1 MPIPRQAPFPEEPVE
16 TGRVNQKRRTRAA
29 IVEAAK
35 QLVSAGATPTV
46 AEAAEAALVSRT
58 TAYRYFPTQE
68 ALLIEL
74 SVDLDV
80 DDLEALASSPLGSDE
95 DPASRALTVVDE
107 LNRHVFA
114 EETRYKQ
121 LLRTYLDLGLA
132 AKARGDDDPVVRVG
146 RRVRWY
152 ADTLAPLRAE
162 VGDDAVD
169 RLVAALSLLAGTEA
183 MVVLRDVCRLEP
195 ENAQAVTEWAARVL
209 VAATVAGDTTEGGNR

>member
-1 MPIPRQAPFPEEPVE
+1 MTIPRQVPSRVEPAE
-16 TGRVNQKRRTRAA
+16 SGRVNQKRRTRAA
-29 IVEAAK
+29 IVDAAK
-35 QLVSAGATPTV
+35 RLVEDGTTPTV

-74 SVDLDV
+74 AVDLDV
-80 DDLEALASSPLGSDE
+80 DDLEALATSPLGSDD
-95 DPASRALTVVDE
+95 DPASRALALVDE

-121 LLRTYLDLGLA
+121 MLRTYLELGLA
-132 AKARGDDDPVVRVG
+132 AKARGDDEPVVRVG

-152 ADTLAPLRAE
+152 ADTLAPLREAL
-162 VGDDAVD
+162 GDAPVD
-169 RLVAALSLLAGTEA
+169 RLVAALSMLAGTEA

-195 ENAQAVTEWAARVL
+195 DEARAVSDWAARTL
-209 VAATVAGDTTEGGNR
+209 VAATVTDRT

>member
-1 MPIPRQAPFPEEPVE
+1 MTMPRQAPFREESLDS
-16 TGRVNQKRRTRAA
+16 GRVNQKRRTRAA
-29 IVEAAK
+29 IVEAARR
-35 QLVSAGATPTV
+35 LIDEGATPTV
-46 AEAAEAALVSRT
+46 ADAAEAALVSRT

-80 DDLEALASSPLGSDE
+80 DDLEALATSALGPDE
-95 DPASRALTVVDE
+95 DPASRALIVLAQ
-107 LNRHVFA
+107 LNQHVFA

-152 ADTLAPLRAE
+152 SDTLAPLRAE
-162 VGDDAVD
+162 LGDVAVD
-169 RLVAALSLLAGTEA
+169 RLVAALSMLGGTEA
-183 MVVLRDVCRLEP
+183 MIVLRDVCRLEP
-195 ENAQAVTEWAARVL
+195 DEARTVSDWAARAL
-209 VAATVAGDTTEGGNR
+209 VAATLAGDSSREAGP